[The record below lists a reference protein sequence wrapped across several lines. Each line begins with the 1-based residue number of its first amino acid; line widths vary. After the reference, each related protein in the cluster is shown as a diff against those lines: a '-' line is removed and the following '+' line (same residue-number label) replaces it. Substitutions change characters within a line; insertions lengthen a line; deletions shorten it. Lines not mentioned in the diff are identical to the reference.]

1 MCPMCIGVAT
11 WYVTGATSAS
21 GIVAL
26 ALKRPRARNQHE
38 HPGDHVD
45 DEARRDPGVLTERP
59 QQTVPGTEPA
69 SLNARSGS
77 SMSGDS
83 AS

>member
-21 GIVAL
+21 GIAAL
-26 ALKRPRARNQHE
+26 ALKRSRGRKRREQRGE
-38 HPGDHVD
+38 HGH
-45 DEARRDPGVLTERP
+45 DEPTRDPGALTEQL
-59 QQTVPGTEPA
+59 QQRVPGTGPA
-69 SLNARSGS
+69 SPNARSGS
-77 SMSGDS
+77 STSGDS